1 MARRVMPQC
10 SPSSSDFAA
19 WVQAI
24 GSILAIVGAVGVAIW
39 QARKA
44 QQQTLFTIDQ
54 QRKADHLRSARTLME
69 IAKAALK
76 LQVHVAGKLG
86 SREAIYNAAP
96 DRLPFDLP
104 EVVALERALN
114 KIEVHTLPA
123 ELVSLALIVA
133 ATFRQFHIKVAMVL
147 DTHRQMDAAAFEDFF
162 CATRE
167 MQESMRL
174 TVADLEKHLAP
185 LS

>member
-1 MARRVMPQC
+1 MPSC
-10 SPSSSDFAA
+10 LPPPSDWPA
-19 WVQAI
+19 WVQAV
-24 GSILAIVGAVGVAIW
+24 GSILAIVGSVGVAIW
-39 QARKA
+39 QSRKA
-44 QQQTLFTIDQ
+44 QEQTLFTIEQ
-54 QRKADHLRSARTLME
+54 QRKADHLRSARTLIE

-76 LQVHVAGKLG
+76 LQAHVANILN

-114 KIEVHTLPA
+114 KIEIHTLPA

-133 ATFRQFHIKVAMVL
+133 ATFRQFHIKVEMVL
-147 DTHRQMDAAAFEDFF
+147 DTHRQMDAAAFDDFVDVMKQ
-162 CATRE
+162 

-174 TVADLEKHLAP
+174 TVSDLEAQLATVA
-185 LS
+185 